1 MIQLTVLE
9 HGNNGEVFATAF
21 FEQSDG
27 TPIFAY
33 QTVTN
38 YSATYSLIV
47 GNPNFLLAGVSNYLP
62 YNKSGSTT
70 YLVQLGVPQQEIVN
84 ATWNNGLPAGLYLIT
99 VNVYSNSLFLT
110 YEATAIIF
118 LIAGVITTILGYYL
132 KPKKSEVPENQTNQ
146 LQP

>member
-70 YLVQLGVPQQEIVN
+70 STSSIRRTSTGDSKR
-84 ATWNNGLPAGLYLIT
+84 
-99 VNVYSNSLFLT
+99 NV
-110 YEATAIIF
+110 E
-118 LIAGVITTILGYYL
+118 
-132 KPKKSEVPENQTNQ
+132 
-146 LQP
+146 